1 MTFFKFKKY
10 YEYDDIEYKRI
21 RGIVNLCN
29 RVPLNGFA
37 FSQST
42 DEDYYK
48 PIKSNSAFDG
58 NYLECQSKR
67 DKDKN
72 SSSKEYLYMIIT
84 HLRDII
90 SNHKANRKL
99 KVHSS
104 NDYETEGEWKIQLSM
119 KINFVSSK
127 DFGEIHIMHTKND
140 DTDVL
145 MGSETNDIVKEHFQS
160 LLQKYQ
166 EELEETM
173 RGSEFIFD
181 SVNLLYYHIRKI
193 SLKRGR
199 SYQKNND
206 NNCFQYALTV
216 A

>member
-10 YEYDDIEYKRI
+10 YEYDDIEYKGI
-21 RGIVNLCN
+21 RGIGNLCN

-58 NYLECQSKR
+58 NYLECQSKM

-127 DFGEIHIMHTKND
+127 DSDEIHIMHTKNG

-166 EELEETM
+166 EGLEETM

-181 SVNLLYYHIRKI
+181 SVNLLYYHIHKI

>member
-10 YEYDDIEYKRI
+10 YEYDDIEYKGI
-21 RGIVNLCN
+21 RGIGNLCN

-58 NYLECQSKR
+58 NYLECQSKM

-104 NDYETEGEWKIQLSM
+104 ND
-119 KINFVSSK
+119 
-127 DFGEIHIMHTKND
+127 
-140 DTDVL
+140 
-145 MGSETNDIVKEHFQS
+145 
-160 LLQKYQ
+160 
-166 EELEETM
+166 
-173 RGSEFIFD
+173 
-181 SVNLLYYHIRKI
+181 
-193 SLKRGR
+193 
-199 SYQKNND
+199 
-206 NNCFQYALTV
+206 
-216 A
+216 